1 MYRPPPGS
9 TRTDPLC
16 PYPPRVLSCWDTTGA
31 AAMHAAF
38 GLRATL
44 LFDLAA
50 GEYHTNVLLSVLAG
64 RALVLCPDGF
74 ADPDVGLALREL
86 YPHSMVLEAGERL
99 AFAGNCMALDHDS
112 VWMSARAAARS
123 EEHTSELQSLMR
135 ISYAVFCLT
144 KKNNRKNS

>member
-1 MYRPPPGS
+1 MIRRPPRS
-9 TRTDPLC
+9 TRTDTRF
-16 PYPPRVLSCWDTTGA
+16 PYTT
-31 AAMHAAF
+31 
-38 GLRATL
+38 
-44 LFDLAA
+44 LFRS

-112 VWMSARAAARS
+112 VWMSARAAAALS
-123 EEHTSELQSLMR
+123 E
-135 ISYAVFCLT
+135 V
-144 KKNNRKNS
+144 NRTALAAARFTPVDRKSTRLNSSH